1 MKERIKNI
9 ISNKKIFI
17 LLYFVIALL
26 VSAQSLLLEPSIN
39 TETGIEYN
47 KYNNYT
53 IFEKSFFHLGNN
65 QDLYELHLEE
75 HFDLFKYT
83 PTFSVFFG
91 IFAVFPDWIG
101 LSLWNLLNVFTLLFA
116 IYYLPKLNSLEK
128 GVILIIVLIELIT
141 SIQNAQSNAL
151 IAGLLVFSFGL
162 LENKKY
168 LLATLLI
175 VFSVFIKLFGIVG
188 LVLLI
193 FYPGKWKLA
202 LYTALWMIL
211 LTIMPLMFVDID
223 QYIILIQ
230 SYWNMLSNDHSVS
243 FGYSVMGF
251 INVWFDIAIY
261 RNIIVVIGAVILLIP
276 LCKITEYKNFTIR
289 YLTLASILIWV
300 VIFNHKAESP
310 TFIIAITGVAL
321 WFVKSEKNIFNI
333 ILLIVAI
340 ILTSLSSTDLF
351 PAYLRQEFIV
361 PYSLKVLP
369 CILIWIKINY
379 DIIVI
384 KQDNTINSPFSF

>member
-9 ISNKKIFI
+9 ISNKKTFV
-17 LLYFVIALL
+17 LLYLVIALL

-39 TETGIEYN
+39 PETGIEYN

-116 IYYLPKLNSLEK
+116 IYYLPKLNNLGK
-128 GVILIIVLIELIT
+128 GVILLIVLIELIT

-193 FYPGKWKLA
+193 FYPDKWKLV

-211 LTIMPLMFVDID
+211 LTVMPLIFIDID
-223 QYIILIQ
+223 QYISLIQ
-230 SYWNMLSNDHSVS
+230 SYWNMLSDDHSVS
-243 FGYSVMGF
+243 FGYSVMGL
-251 INVWFDIAIY
+251 INVWLDIAIY
-261 RNIIVVIGAVILLIP
+261 RNLIVVIGAVILLIP
-276 LCKITEYKNFTIR
+276 LYKIHEYKTLKFK

-321 WFVKSEKNIFNI
+321 WFVKGEKNIFNI

-351 PAYLRQEFIV
+351 PANLREDFVV

-379 DIIVI
+379 DLIVI
-384 KQDNTINSPFSF
+384 KHDNTINSPFSF